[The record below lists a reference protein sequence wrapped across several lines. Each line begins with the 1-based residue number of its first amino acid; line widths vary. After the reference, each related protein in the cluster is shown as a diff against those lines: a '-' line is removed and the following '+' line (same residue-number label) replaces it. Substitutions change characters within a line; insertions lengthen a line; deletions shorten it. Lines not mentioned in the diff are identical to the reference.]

1 MREARMIVTVI
12 YPKTETSHFDL
23 TYYLT
28 SHMPLVDSLW
38 RHHGLA
44 SARVLQGTGSLGGAP
59 AFELICMLEF
69 PSREAFLGA
78 AGAHADEIMGD
89 IPRFTNVQPIIQFN
103 DVVAG

>member
-1 MREARMIVTVI
+1 
-12 YPKTETSHFDL
+12 
-23 TYYLT
+23 
-28 SHMPLVDSLW
+28 
-38 RHHGLA
+38 
-44 SARVLQGTGSLGGAP
+44 
-59 AFELICMLEF
+59 MLEF